1 MATSEHNT
9 IPQIAQQVRC
19 VIVPPESASPC
30 SSLPDTPPPSLNSG
44 TLACSVASATGTVR
58 RRGPCLSRRTGQN
71 GYVYQRN
78 RTDGERWNPKEPA
91 YGRFWIDTPTGRKRA
106 NVSLGLHRTH
116 TLAYQKLQEEIA
128 AAGVNDPANFEANTA
143 PTVTFAGQAKKFMT
157 EFAQRRRRPPSA
169 VTIANY
175 QWLLDSRI
183 ILALGDK
190 PLSEISNGALK
201 KFVDALVKER
211 LGSKTIKE
219 YAMLVKR
226 VVASAVDEDGD
237 RLYPRDWNHE
247 FIGVPI
253 VDKTKQHRPT
263 TTAEQVEYVLAKVKR
278 CYYVLFALLAG
289 VGLRIEEALALRASH
304 VKDGGHIVQVRRSI
318 CPVTGEDR
326 EGTKSKAG
334 IRDID
339 VPEPLAH
346 LLGEL
351 ATERATGYLFRT
363 RNGTHYT
370 MDNLGKMLRGK
381 RVGVKGGLRMF
392 RRFRAEVLR
401 KAGVPEDLVRYWMGH
416 AGHADEIGEFTRSS
430 TVTDLYAA
438 GAKNDTAWRRQW
450 CEKVGLG
457 FTLVPP
463 RARKSAPNKQ
473 CQLAVE
479 SPVGQHGLQNRPSS
493 RFDGSVS
500 TAVQ

>member
-1 MATSEHNT
+1 MCTSV
-9 IPQIAQQVRC
+9 IAWTVGK
-19 VIVPPESASPC
+19 
-30 SSLPDTPPPSLNSG
+30 SLPTGVSG
-44 TLACSVASATGTVR
+44 LTLLLAENAHS
-58 RRGPCLSRRTGQN
+58 
-71 GYVYQRN
+71 
-78 RTDGERWNPKEPA
+78 
-91 YGRFWIDTPTGRKRA
+91 
-106 NVSLGLHRTH
+106 VSLGLHRTH

-143 PTVTFAGQAKKFMT
+143 PTVSLAQQATRFMN
-157 EFAQRRRRPPSA
+157 EFAQRRRRKPSA
-169 VTIANY
+169 VTIVNY

-183 ILALGDK
+183 IPALGDK
-190 PLSEISNGALK
+190 PLSEISNGTLK
-201 KFVDALVKER
+201 TFVDTLVEEK

-226 VVASAVDEDGD
+226 MVAPAVDEDGD

-247 FIGVPI
+247 FIGLPI
-253 VDKTKQHRPT
+253 VDKSKQHRPT
-263 TTAEQVEYVLAKVKR
+263 TTAEQIEYVLANVKR

-289 VGLRIEEALALRASH
+289 GGLRTEQALALRASH
-304 VKDGGHIVQVRRSI
+304 VKDGGRIIQVRRSI
-318 CPVTGEDR
+318 CPMTGEDR

-339 VPEPLAH
+339 MPEPLAH
-346 LLGEL
+346 LFGEL
-351 ATERATGYLFRT
+351 AVERPTGYLFRT

-381 RVGVKGGLRMF
+381 SVGVKGGLRMF

-416 AGHADEIGEFTRSS
+416 AGHADEIGEFTRNS

-438 GAKNDTAWRRQW
+438 GAKNDVSWRRQW
-450 CEKVGLG
+450 CDRVGLG

-463 RARKSAPNKQ
+463 KPAPKKQRQSAEK
-473 CQLAVE
+473 L
-479 SPVGQHGLQNRPSS
+479 PVGLRGLQNRPIG
-493 RFDGSVS
+493 RFDGSVN
-500 TAVQ
+500 APVE